1 MAPFFILICISNFLL
16 AASVS
21 LSLYLSPCPL
31 AFACALCLAKSIM
44 KETYWS
50 ACWKDSSNKIFI
62 AVLLPASQKN
72 KVFQR
77 GRKVHSLSCVLFSFN
92 EWLEHVFY
100 CADLQNNVLVL
111 SPRKNI
117 VSVKIGLENVFAAY
131 WFNSIFSI
139 VNNAAETCIILLKS
153 PVQGIKEQYSENK
166 RKYYFLQ

>member
-1 MAPFFILICISNFLL
+1 MSFI
-16 AASVS
+16 V
-21 LSLYLSPCPL
+21 
-31 AFACALCLAKSIM
+31 
-44 KETYWS
+44 
-50 ACWKDSSNKIFI
+50 
-62 AVLLPASQKN
+62 Q
-72 KVFQR
+72 
-77 GRKVHSLSCVLFSFN
+77 
-92 EWLEHVFY
+92 
-100 CADLQNNVLVL
+100 DLQNNVLVL